1 MAYQFLKYLFKLS
14 QYFYFKR
21 IEVVGQENIPK
32 NEANI
37 FVSNHPSAFKDP
49 ILVSVNLPQTLFY
62 IAAEEFMG
70 PPKIALFLER
80 NFNIIPIYR
89 PQTRRSEIH
98 KNTDSFRKCH
108 EVLSQKKSIVIYAEG
123 FSETQSWLSPI
134 KSGTARIAFEALQK
148 HPELD
153 KVNIISMGYNYS
165 NPHEFR
171 STFLLNIG
179 ESFEIKQN
187 SNLRKKDV
195 SELAHQHIQNSM
207 NALDSNEFEWQE
219 VLQKIKRA
227 SQLNESLV
235 TNFNEEKIFIESLN
249 ALKSN
254 QQEQF
259 ISLKKCVIEL
269 QDNCNNKNLN
279 LNDLIKLKHPKHLN
293 FMPKFIN
300 GILILPGLIL
310 NFVPLV
316 LTNLFVKNREFKY
329 SFEGAMY
336 FGFGTLFT
344 FLWYLLIATMASFT
358 YGWYSLLIPL
368 PLLLTAYISLKSW
381 DILRPSISYNRL
393 ASKVSISNYTSQLF
407 DEVVKKADDLLK

>member
-1 MAYQFLKYLFKLS
+1 MAYQLLKYLFKFS

-21 IEVVGQENIPK
+21 IEIVGQENIPK

-108 EVLSQKKSIVIYAEG
+108 EALSQKKSIVIYAEG
-123 FSETQSWLSPI
+123 FSETQSWLAPI

-153 KVNIISMGYNYS
+153 KINIISMGYNYS

-171 STFLLNIG
+171 STFLLKIG

-187 SNLRKKDV
+187 SSLRKNDV
-195 SELAHQHIQNSM
+195 SELAHQYIQNSM

-219 VLQKIKRA
+219 VIQKIKRS
-227 SQLNESLV
+227 SQSNKSLIE
-235 TNFNEEKIFIESLN
+235 NFNEEKACIQSLN
-249 ALKSN
+249 MLKLN
-254 QQEQF
+254 QPEQF
-259 ISLKKCVIEL
+259 VNLKKSVIEL
-269 QDNCNNKNLN
+269 QEDCNNKNLN
-279 LNDLIKLKHPKHLN
+279 LNDLVELKHPKHLN
-293 FMPKFIN
+293 FAPKLIN
-300 GILILPGLIL
+300 GILILPGLVL
-310 NFVPLV
+310 NFIPLL
-316 LTNLFVKNREFKY
+316 LTNSFVKKREFKY

-344 FLWYLLIATMASFT
+344 FLWHFIVVTTTSFV
-358 YGWYSLLIPL
+358 YGWYSLLVPL
-368 PLLLTAYISLKSW
+368 LLLLTAYISLKSW
-381 DILRPSISYNRL
+381 DILKPSIKHNRL

-407 DEVVKKADDLLK
+407 DEVVEKVDYLLK